1 MLKIVLSGNLKGK
14 SLLLV
19 QVHKLLAS
27 FSSTVKWK
35 SGSPHE
41 SQVTK
46 RGYALRGGKLVSKQC
61 TEVAGEVLS
70 TSAFELTS
78 SFLTTKAHLYH

>member
-1 MLKIVLSGNLKGK
+1 MLKIVLSGNLKRDIPFFWCK
-14 SLLLV
+14 YTIFKAL
-19 QVHKLLAS
+19 
-27 FSSTVKWK
+27 SSAVKWK

-78 SFLTTKAHLYH
+78 SFLTTKVHL